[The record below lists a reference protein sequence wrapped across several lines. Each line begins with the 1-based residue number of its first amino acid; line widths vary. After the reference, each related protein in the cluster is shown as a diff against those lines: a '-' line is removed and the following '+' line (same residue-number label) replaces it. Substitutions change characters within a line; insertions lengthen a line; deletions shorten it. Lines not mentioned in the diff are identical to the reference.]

1 MPNTP
6 DRAPQA
12 YVFPPLSL
20 EGLDAPLFVHL
31 DRAAA
36 EHPRRTAIL
45 FHGARISYARLLRL
59 AETGAAVLRQ
69 AGLKKG
75 DRVAVMLPNTPQAII
90 TYFAVL
96 KAGGVC
102 VMVNPLY
109 MDFELRHQ
117 LADSGARMLVV
128 LDLLWAKHRH
138 LFREAGLARVF
149 VTRISDGLRFPLNVL
164 YYLKMRR
171 EGKRPPLGLD
181 NRTVF
186 PWRALFAGRAR
197 YSCPDMDP
205 AVDLAVLQYTGGT
218 TGQAKGA
225 MLTHRNLMANVRQCR
240 TVLREVGASAEVFL
254 GLLPYFHIYG
264 LTVCVNFAV
273 ACAATMAPI
282 ARFIP
287 AQTIKIIAKTRPTI
301 FPGAPAVYAALLRQ
315 PEAAT
320 KTLGS
325 IRYCVSGSA
334 PMSGELYERFTAATG
349 AKILEGYGL
358 TEASPITHVNPLE
371 ALRKPGSIGLPFP
384 GTEARI
390 VDMETGTMELG
401 PGEQGELAVRGPQVM
416 SGYWNRPQETA
427 RTLKDGWLLTG
438 DLAIRD
444 DEGYYFILDRKKD
457 LILCG
462 GFNVYPR
469 EIEEVLMHHPGVKEA
484 CAVGVTHPT
493 RGEAVKVY
501 VVAEAGHSLQKAEI
515 LTYLRERLAGYKVP
529 KYVEFRDEL
538 PKTVVGKL
546 LRRVLRDEGGGHCDG
561 TAGTI
566 RTGGTGGNGQNP

>member
-6 DRAPQA
+6 HRAPQA

-20 EGLDAPLFVHL
+20 EGLDAPLFAHL

-69 AGLKKG
+69 AGLAKG

-138 LFREAGLARVF
+138 LFREAGLTRVF

-171 EGKRPPLGLD
+171 EGKRPPLGVD

-186 PWRALFAGRAR
+186 PWRALFASRAR
-197 YSCPDMDP
+197 YSCPDIDP

-240 TVLREVGASAEVFL
+240 TVLREVGISAEVFL
-254 GLLPYFHIYG
+254 GLLPYFHVYG

-273 ACAATMAPI
+273 ACAATMVPI

-301 FPGAPAVYAALLRQ
+301 FPGAPAIYAALLRQ

-320 KTLGS
+320 ATLGS

-334 PMSGELYERFTAATG
+334 PMPGELYERFTAMTG

-390 VDMETGTMELG
+390 VDMETGTMELA

-444 DEGYYFILDRKKD
+444 VAGRTTEWKPNVTGILNEVKVSR
-457 LILCG
+457 
-462 GFNVYPR
+462 NVGSVSKR
-469 EIEEVLMHHPGVKEA
+469 HRRRFDGSHPGGGKEDYNWEKPGYNTSQSRTGERA
-484 CAVGVTHPT
+484 RRKMGKVREAIHGLMIT
-493 RGEAVKVY
+493 RLIRVSSTIQDRFIRD
-501 VVAEAGHSLQKAEI
+501 AGA
-515 LTYLRERLAGYKVP
+515 RN
-529 KYVEFRDEL
+529 
-538 PKTVVGKL
+538 L
-546 LRRVLRDEGGGHCDG
+546 LIRIPPAARPEKFVQLFSGNADIMDG
-561 TAGTI
+561 T
-566 RTGGTGGNGQNP
+566 

>member
-1 MPNTP
+1 MPTTP
-6 DRAPQA
+6 DHDATEA
-12 YVFPPLSL
+12 YVFPPLPL
-20 EGLDAPLFVHL
+20 EGLDAPLFSHL

-36 EHPRRTAIL
+36 EHPKRTAIL
-45 FHGARISYARLLRL
+45 FHNARVSYAKLLRL
-59 AETGAAVLRQ
+59 AETGAAALRQ

-75 DRVAVMLPNTPQAII
+75 DRVAVMLPNSPQAII

-117 LADSGARMLVV
+117 LADSGAKMLVI
-128 LDLLWAKHRH
+128 LDLLWARHRT
-138 LFREAGLARVF
+138 LVRELGLSRVF
-149 VTRISDGLRFPLNVL
+149 VTRLSDGLRFPLNFL
-164 YYLKMRR
+164 FYLKMRR
-171 EGKRPPLGLD
+171 EGKRPPIGVD
-181 NRTVF
+181 NCTVF
-186 PWRALFAGRAR
+186 AWRTLFTGKAR
-197 YSCPDMDP
+197 VSATDLDP
-205 AVDLAVLQYTGGT
+205 GVDLAVLQYTGGT

-225 MLTHRNLMANVRQCR
+225 MLTHRNLMANVRQCH
-240 TVLREVGASAEVFL
+240 TVLREVGITSEVFL

-273 ACAATMAPI
+273 ACAATMVPL

-315 PEAAT
+315 KDAARE
-320 KTLGS
+320 TLGS

-334 PMSGELYERFTAATG
+334 PMSAELFERFTAATG

-371 ALRKPGSIGLPFP
+371 ARRKPGSIGLPFP
-384 GTEARI
+384 GAEARI

-401 PGEQGELAVRGPQVM
+401 TGEQGELAVRGPQVM
-416 SGYWNRPQETA
+416 AGYWNRPEDTA
-427 RTLKDGWLLTG
+427 QVLRDGWLLTG
-438 DLAIRD
+438 DVAIRD
-444 DEGYYFILDRKKD
+444 EQGYYFILDRKKD

-469 EIEEVLMHHPGVKEA
+469 EIEEALMHHPAVKEA
-484 CAVGVTHPT
+484 CAVGVTHPS

-501 VVAEAGHSLQKAEI
+501 VVAEPEQNPSKAE
-515 LTYLRERLAGYKVP
+515 LLAYLRERLAGYKVP
-529 KYVEFRDEL
+529 KYLEFREEL
-538 PKTVVGKL
+538 PKTAVGKM
-546 LRRVLRDEGGGHCDG
+546 LRRVLRDEGGA
-561 TAGTI
+561 TASGNSGS
-566 RTGGTGGNGQNP
+566 GGDDRKS